1 MLKKIHTPL
10 LMLIISLAFF
20 GCGDEEFSYDINH
33 LVDTHWGIPQ
43 IIEPGIG
50 HIDLDAP
57 TIFNIEGYVLIGTSR
72 TDYWTIRGDRSIF
85 LEQAKENWFIIDL
98 SPERLYVEKTSYPD
112 GSFIAKC
119 LYEPLKK

>member
-1 MLKKIHTPL
+1 MQKRIY
-10 LMLIISLAFF
+10 ISLFVLLIPIAFA
-20 GCGDEEFSYDINH
+20 GCSDEEFDFDINH
-33 LVDTHWGIPQ
+33 LVDTPWGIPQ
-43 IIEPGIG
+43 IIEPGMG
-50 HIDLDAP
+50 HINLDAP
-57 TIFNIEGYVLIGTSR
+57 TIFNIEGFVLIGSSR
-72 TDYWTIRGDRSIF
+72 TDYWTIRGDRNIF